1 MISKMI
7 LDFVGGVIHQI
18 ENVKFSKPFNK
29 TFVKKILDGKTNQN
43 EYDNIKMFYSIIE
56 HKKNIENK
64 IFNKTDIIKQI
75 ENIKTEISKNKLY
88 VYCCNEDGKTE
99 GPPVKMKECDL
110 KKNSLSEEE
119 EPKENENEEIE
130 ILDEEIKDE
139 IENENEEIENSD
151 DEKSTNA
158 DDENETEE
166 IKDIENEVF
175 DYDLEIKKMKEQ
187 KRLYDLKI
195 KKMKEKQKQILR
207 HQKIE
212 KMKAQQK
219 PDEKEQLRNLINEL
233 WRPEDRDYR
242 DEMLELLEK
251 LKPIKKHK
259 KEKIILNKERNIKAL
274 KVDVSKRYVCPFC
287 FGFRMDEKK
296 FFEHINNCKKYDD
309 EDEDKMAVLEC
320 IRDKEYKNFKCPT
333 TEQSIIKYNKKYGDE
348 LGYIEKY

>member
-1 MISKMI
+1 MSKLI

-29 TFVKKILDGKTNQN
+29 TFIKKILDGKTNQN

-64 IFNKTDIIKQI
+64 IFNKTDTKKQI
-75 ENIKTEISKNKLY
+75 ENIKIEIEKLY
-88 VYCCNEDGKTE
+88 SVCE
-99 GPPVKMKECDL
+99 GIPIL
-110 KKNSLSEEE
+110 KKSFSNE

-139 IENENEEIENSD
+139 IENENSDDENENENEETEILDESENENLEENSD
-151 DEKSTNA
+151 DENDLIYEESDN
-158 DDENETEE
+158 EN
-166 IKDIENEVF
+166 IDF
-175 DYDLEIKKMKEQ
+175 DLEIKKMKEQ

-219 PDEKEQLRNLINEL
+219 PDEKEQLRELINNL
-233 WRPEDRDYR
+233 NYQVD
-242 DEMLELLEK
+242 DEYKKDMINLLEK
-251 LKPIKKHK
+251 LKPIHKHK

-296 FFEHINNCKKYDD
+296 FFDHINICKKYD
-309 EDEDKMAVLEC
+309 EQDEDKIAVLEC

-333 TEQSIIKYNKKYGDE
+333 TEQSIQKYNKKYGDE